1 VFVTVMALMGA
12 FLFGSFASPVLQET
26 YRVFTRWIVPAD
38 VGDASRPITP
48 SGPRSESGTAVD
60 KVPQAVSP
68 TPAEPPVYPGAN
80 MPVNVIPFALLGA
93 IVGAWLGNRI
103 LAWLEGI
110 ARRWDKM
117 HTGDKVNLFL
127 GSFVGIVVALPFL
140 LLLQALQAPSMSIP
154 FVILGLTVGFA
165 AVSVYALQSM
175 TDVLPWMRG
184 RGAGRRSGIRLLDTN
199 VIIDGRVYDVAR
211 AGFLDGQL
219 YVPQFVLEE
228 LQHIAD
234 SHDSLRRQRGRRG
247 LEVLRHMQSEFPMEV
262 GTLDKLAPEAGDGV
276 DARLVRLARAL
287 GGDIVT
293 NDFNLNRVAALQE
306 VKVLNLND
314 LALSLRPNVL
324 PQESLSLA
332 IVREGNQAGQGVGY
346 LDDGTM
352 VVVEGA
358 KHRIGDQVEI
368 VVTQVIQT
376 ERGKM
381 IFGELDEAD
390 AQPVRRARRNQA

>member
-1 VFVTVMALMGA
+1 M
-12 FLFGSFASPVLQET
+12 
-26 YRVFTRWIVPAD
+26 
-38 VGDASRPITP
+38 
-48 SGPRSESGTAVD
+48 
-60 KVPQAVSP
+60 
-68 TPAEPPVYPGAN
+68 
-80 MPVNVIPFALLGA
+80 
-93 IVGAWLGNRI
+93 
-103 LAWLEGI
+103 
-110 ARRWDKM
+110 
-117 HTGDKVNLFL
+117 
-127 GSFVGIVVALPFL
+127 
-140 LLLQALQAPSMSIP
+140 
-154 FVILGLTVGFA
+154 
-165 AVSVYALQSM
+165 
-175 TDVLPWMRG
+175 
-184 RGAGRRSGIRLLDTN
+184 
-199 VIIDGRVYDVAR
+199 
-211 AGFLDGQL
+211 
-219 YVPQFVLEE
+219 
-228 LQHIAD
+228 
-234 SHDSLRRQRGRRG
+234 
-247 LEVLRHMQSEFPMEV
+247 EVLRHMQSEFPMEV